1 MTKIHLAAVLL
12 GLIALQ
18 ACASVPVLTPE
29 GAQVRTISKE
39 VGEGCE
45 KLGRVEGVAHHGM
58 TSFDL
63 ARNKAAALG
72 GDSILIQVK
81 NRPLYGLWG
90 PYHER
95 GMRYVTRAEALN
107 CET

>member
-1 MTKIHLAAVLL
+1 MTKIQQAAALL
-12 GLIALQ
+12 VLIASQ
-18 ACASVPVLTPE
+18 ACAPAPVLTPE

-39 VGEGCE
+39 FGEGCE
-45 KLGRVEGVAHHGM
+45 KLGRVEGIAHGM

-72 GDSILIQVK
+72 GDSMVIQVK
-81 NRPLYGLWG
+81 NRPMYGKWG
-90 PYHER
+90 PTYRER

-107 CET
+107 CER